1 MNDIPEGEEL
11 LKAFPEW
18 GEEEEALWLELFQE
32 FCLALIGARLDPEAM
47 GEGIARLSYSDR
59 FSACRG
65 EILMAAELADAAV
78 EEAQDR
84 IQVQTQHKESE
95 RRKRLSETARRRR
108 ARRESLRKK

>member
-18 GEEEEALWLELFQE
+18 GEEQESLWLDMFQE
-32 FCLALIGARLDPEAM
+32 LAVALITSRLDPEASR
-47 GEGIARLSYSDR
+47 EFSRLSYEERLTLSKGD
-59 FSACRG
+59 
-65 EILMAAELADAAV
+65 LTMAAELADAATEEV
-78 EEAQDR
+78 ETR
-84 IQVQTQHKESE
+84 LGVQNQHKESE